1 MGAAPML
8 LYSSSGRLGQWEK
21 VRSCCSWWSVLGV
34 VANVGDGIQ
43 VERVPGRPVD
53 LSDARQ
59 VIVIGTQSVGIA
71 DSLRGDVCQN
81 VRLVNLG

>member
-1 MGAAPML
+1 MGTAAML
-8 LYSSSGRLGQWEK
+8 LYSSSGRLGQCEK

-34 VANVGDGIQ
+34 VANVGDEIRL
-43 VERVPGRPVD
+43 ERVSGRPVD

-71 DSLRGDVCQN
+71 DSLRGDVCRK